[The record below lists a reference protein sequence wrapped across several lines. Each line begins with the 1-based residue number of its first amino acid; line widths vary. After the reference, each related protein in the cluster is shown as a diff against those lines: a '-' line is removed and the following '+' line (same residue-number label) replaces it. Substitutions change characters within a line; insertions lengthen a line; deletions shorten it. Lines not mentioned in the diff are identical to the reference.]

1 VHTYKQKP
9 LSLVRLFFI
18 GRDSG
23 FLRSWWVIMALAG
36 LFSAQDKQVRKM
48 GVFGGF
54 VSVKNSKKFF
64 HIALYPIYT
73 LFMIFFMVFWLL

>member
-1 VHTYKQKP
+1 
-9 LSLVRLFFI
+9 
-18 GRDSG
+18 
-23 FLRSWWVIMALAG
+23 MALAG

-48 GVFGGF
+48 GVLGDF

>member
-1 VHTYKQKP
+1 
-9 LSLVRLFFI
+9 
-18 GRDSG
+18 
-23 FLRSWWVIMALAG
+23 MALAV
-36 LFSAQDKQVRKM
+36 LFLAQGKQVRKM
-48 GVFGGF
+48 GVFGDF